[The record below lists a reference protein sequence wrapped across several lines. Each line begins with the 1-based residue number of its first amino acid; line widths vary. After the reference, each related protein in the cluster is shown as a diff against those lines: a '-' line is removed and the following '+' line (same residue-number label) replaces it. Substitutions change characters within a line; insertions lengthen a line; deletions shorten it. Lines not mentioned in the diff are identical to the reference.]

1 MPLEVMK
8 SKSQSRFRIIAK
20 HSCGLLHIH
29 LKTVWL
35 KIGFLKLEDSPVM
48 DSKVEFLNSNN

>member
-1 MPLEVMK
+1 MK

-35 KIGFLKLEDSPVM
+35 KMGFLKLEDSPLM